1 MAHEILGL
9 RDGGHAFKHCN
20 WVADSVQ
27 DLLANHEKY
36 VAQIPEEERYNIYFT
51 VHKVIPNDPTAR
63 TWNGQDVM
71 PIDIDDVDVSRA
83 EDTAKFVCGIIG
95 VDYNKTGVIVSGRGI
110 QMFIPLETPIEDAK
124 YFQENREFYKLI
136 VMRVN
141 QKLEQDK
148 IKGKMDPAVFSASR
162 LMRMPGT
169 INRKPKKGE
178 DVKAYVLQPHME
190 RQGFDLITACGGK
203 MPPQRDVVHKD
214 AWKKF
219 PLADE
224 KGVQAEC
231 RFMVHAKKHQRDL
244 SEQQWYAMIG
254 TVGFLP
260 NGNKLVHEYSKEH
273 PGYSYE
279 ETAFKYEQATR
290 MTGPRTCESIKQ
302 IWDGCRECPH
312 NNKLK
317 TPLAIQGPDYI
328 ATETTGFYK
337 KWFPKDGGAEKIEPA
352 YEDLIKYFKKS
363 VGPFFS
369 ATSGA
374 FYTYSREKKYWET
387 FEYAQL
393 KSFAYK
399 HMRPEPRNVTC
410 REFTDSILNAESRD
424 HNWMIETTKRKLN
437 LQNGVLDI
445 QSGNI
450 YPHSEKFGFMS
461 ILPYEYDENAKAPR
475 FEQFLKEVTKDR
487 EDIANLLKEFMGYCI
502 SGDECFIHKA
512 LILIGEGRNGKSTFN
527 KVLKALVGP
536 GYYSSLSMKALQS
549 DQKRYLLEG
558 KLFNLGDENS
568 PEGMLDSEIF
578 KALIA
583 GEEFDVKLVYKQ
595 PHTVRNRAKMIFNC
609 NEMPI
614 TKDKSDA
621 LFQRLQFVP
630 FDAKFVGENAD
641 VNIDAK
647 LAAELPGILNICLEH
662 YKILKKRERLPE
674 VSASN
679 EILEEYKDASDSF
692 HAWFHTY
699 VTPTS
704 LEDKVTVDELFKSY
718 KSHCEREGFYFV
730 QRVGFGRKLSSITNG
745 FLGLEYKR
753 IMINGLRTN
762 ILFGA
767 KLKHG
772 F

>member
-9 RDGGHAFKHCN
+9 RDGGHAFKNNN
-20 WVADSVQ
+20 WTVPTVAEA
-27 DLLANHEKY
+27 LANCTELVK
-36 VAQIPEEERYNIYFT
+36 QIPEEDRFNIYFT
-51 VHKVIPNDPTAR
+51 VHHVQPGQEQAR

-71 PIDIDDVDVSRA
+71 PFDIDDVDVSKA
-83 EDTAKFVCGIIG
+83 EETAKFVCEVIG
-95 VDYNKTGVIVSGRGI
+95 LEYFKTGVICSGRGI
-110 QMFIPLETPIEDAK
+110 QMFVQLENLIESTN
-124 YFQENREFYKLI
+124 YFLENRELYKLI

-141 QKLEQDK
+141 QKLKEAG
-148 IKGKMDPAVFSASR
+148 IAGKMDPAVFSASR

-169 INRKPKKGE
+169 INRKPKKGN
-178 DVKAYVLQPHME
+178 DCQAYVINANME
-190 RQGFDLITACGGK
+190 CQGFDLTTACGAPNLSQK
-203 MPPQRDVVHKD
+203 DVIHKD
-214 AWKKF
+214 AWAKF
-219 PLADE
+219 PIADT
-224 KGVQAEC
+224 KAVQEEC
-231 RFMVHAKKHQRDL
+231 LFLKWSKSKQKEVSEPQWHAT
-244 SEQQWYAMIG
+244 IG
-254 TVGFLP
+254 IVGFLP
-260 NGNKLVHEYSKEH
+260 NGDKLSHEYSNEH
-273 PGYSYE
+273 PGYNE
-279 ETAFKYEQATR
+279 AETTFKYEQSVK
-290 MTGPRTCESIKQ
+290 MTGPRTCHSIGQ
-302 IWDGCRECPH
+302 IWDGCRSCPH
-312 NNKLK
+312 YGKIK
-317 TPLAIQGPDYI
+317 TPLQIQGPDYI

-337 KWFPKDGGAEKIEPA
+337 KYYDKSGNEKREPA

-363 VGPFFS
+363 VGPFFA
-369 ATSGA
+369 ATSGV
-374 FYTYSREKKYWET
+374 FYVYNKEKKHWET
-387 FEYAQL
+387 LEHAQL
-393 KSFAYK
+393 KTFAYK
-399 HMRPEPRNVTC
+399 SMNPEPRSSIC
-410 REFTDSILNAESRD
+410 DEFTKSILNSDSRS
-424 HNWMIETTKRKLN
+424 HTWMTDTTQRKLN

-445 QSGNI
+445 HSGDI
-450 YPHSEKFGFMS
+450 YPHSERFGFMS
-461 ILPYEYDENAKAPR
+461 ILPYAYDPTAKAPR
-475 FEQFLKEVTKDR
+475 FEQFLREVTKNR

-536 GYYSSLSMKALQS
+536 GYYSSLSMKALQN

-568 PEGMLDSEIF
+568 PDGMLDSEIF

-692 HAWFHTY
+692 HAWFHNY
-699 VTPTS
+699 ITPTNP
-704 LEDKVTVDELFKSY
+704 EDKITVDELFKSY
-718 KSHCEREGFYFV
+718 KTHCEREGYYFM
-730 QRVGFGRKLSSITNG
+730 QRVGFGRKLSAIANG

-753 IMINGLRTN
+753 VRINGLRTN

-767 KLKHG
+767 KLKQG